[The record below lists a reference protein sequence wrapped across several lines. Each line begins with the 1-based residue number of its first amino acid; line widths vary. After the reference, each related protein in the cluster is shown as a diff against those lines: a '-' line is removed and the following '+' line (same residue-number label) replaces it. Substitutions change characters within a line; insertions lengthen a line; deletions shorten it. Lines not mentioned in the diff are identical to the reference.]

1 MTISQRIFEILAIQG
16 KKQKDLAAYIGIST
30 SAISD
35 WKKKNTNPSAENL
48 SAIAD
53 FLGVTLDYLLTG
65 YNRVDKNIPS
75 EIQKLIDNYNSVD
88 NISKLLIQE
97 RAETL
102 AELAIRK
109 GNVSEKELKRSNKN
123 QSQITV
129 SNLLVPADE
138 EPKSIE
144 ISFFDHAASAG
155 TGLFLDEAIAEKLT
169 VRSTAEAR
177 CADYAIPIS
186 GDSMEDDYH
195 DGDIVLVESC
205 PCVRK
210 GEVGIFLLDGNV
222 FIKEFGGDRL
232 ISYNSKYKPI
242 MLREYDTAVCL
253 GKVIGFA
260 VLI

>member
-35 WKKKNTNPSAENL
+35 WKKKNTNPSAGNI

-88 NISKLLIQE
+88 NISKLLVQE

-102 AELAIRK
+102 AELAAEEAKAADSRQLPI
-109 GNVSEKELKRSNKN
+109 S
-123 QSQITV
+123 T
-129 SNLLVPADE
+129 VPADE
-138 EPKSIE
+138 EPESIE
-144 ISFFDHAASAG
+144 IRFFDHAASAG

-222 FIKEFGGDRL
+222 FIKEFGGDKL
-232 ISYNSKYKPI
+232 ISYNSNYKPI

-260 VLI
+260 EMN